1 MGLRMPRALLA
12 RCVVLALL
20 ASAVLVAV
28 RRAAH
33 ATLEAGELALTHPA
47 GDDRALPPG
56 SGLAPAR
63 AVDAASARPAPEIR
77 TWSELKADATRLL
90 GRRVRFVVQMHSR
103 VEHWNAYLSRF
114 GPHDTAVFQFWAD
127 EQFPWRVDDFDAP
140 LVRLFVRRDT
150 DAEAELVRGTRY
162 ARFEIVGTVREVFLG
177 EPWVEVEN
185 ALLLPERVTEGT
197 VIHGGRALAL
207 VESGQWILAAS
218 EVDVALQANLPRA
231 AREELERLRD
241 DCRRRAASLG
251 NGTERRESRPWKGPA
266 PNVRPPKPRTPD
278 VD

>member
-1 MGLRMPRALLA
+1 MGSWTVRSNRARVA
-12 RCVVLALL
+12 LALGAL
-20 ASAVLVAV
+20 AALVVASL
-28 RRAAH
+28 R
-33 ATLEAGELALTHPA
+33 TSPLEAGELALTHPA
-47 GDDRALPPG
+47 GDDRARPI
-56 SGLAPAR
+56 
-63 AVDAASARPAPEIR
+63 DASLARPAPEIR

-150 DAEAELVRGTRY
+150 DAEAELARGTRY

-266 PNVRPPKPRTPD
+266 PNVRPPKRRTPD